1 MDKRLST
8 GRLITD
14 RLISK
19 SLKGVAAA
27 MAVWGG
33 LGYAC
38 HFIAERSRA
47 EESAIEA
54 KIAVARRVLADTV
67 GEPFA
72 GGSANCQRL
81 RSVLEGTGSIVAEVN
96 GFSENVIA
104 EKCGEAENKIKRIMP
119 SARSEATTML
129 GQLRQLKI
137 DYASSRGESNRRFAV
152 VIGKAND
159 AIQKR
164 VSLERK
170 LNQYRTG
177 LKSVID
183 KSERG
188 SSYGDGKQLL
198 GDMTFMDVRGMKTS
212 AVIAKACSEVKD
224 SWAALSDADK
234 VVVDMIS
241 QVETAKKGIRSTVNE
256 LNTFVA
262 SAEELHT
269 RFMNLPTVKAWEHS
283 AEWYRNECRVIV
295 GNVRR
300 YIKGPY
306 FYDKT
311 LAKDLLETVSKLQGK
326 VAETDSPEPVELYRN
341 LQMKYNEFTSNCT
354 WRQGVKHPEVAHVVS
369 SSTPN
374 QWIAE
379 SGWGFV
385 NPGTS
390 DLTVRVKWPHPQ
402 EWYRNECRV
411 IGDNVRHFING
422 PYYYDRST
430 SNWLLNKISELE
442 GKIDKGDIVE
452 SVELHKRIQ
461 ETYRD
466 FASKCTWRQGVAH
479 PQISHVI
486 SSSTPNQW
494 MAETGW
500 EFVTP
505 GTSDLTVRRK
515 APTWARPKEWFE
527 RECSV
532 LEKNVRFY
540 TSGGYR
546 YPRGGEAGVV
556 RQIQNLRQRLNADDP
571 EGSARAYS
579 ELKDTYSTFVNQ
591 CQWTSGLRHPRFPHV
606 VSGMIANQWVAE
618 NGWEFVNPGISDFT
632 VRKKPVQVRCDACR
646 GYGYVVQKTRCYSCN
661 GRGRVPNPA
670 AQVGQAVNV
679 VGGLVNAF
687 GGGRRGCQVPRIPQG
702 PSEIRCSSCNGI
714 GNQQQ
719 NIRCNK
725 CMGNG
730 MIYQNQG
737 YR

>member
-14 RLISK
+14 RLILK
-19 SLKGVAAA
+19 SLKGAAA
-27 MAVWGG
+27 AVAVWSG

-38 HFIAERSRA
+38 HFVAERSRV

-81 RSVLEGTGSIVAEVN
+81 RSVLEGTGSIVTEVN

-119 SARSEATTML
+119 SARSEAATML

-137 DYASSRGESNRRFAV
+137 DYASSRGEFNRRFAV

-198 GDMTFMDVRGMKTS
+198 DDMTFMDVRGMKTS

-234 VVVDMIS
+234 VVADMIS

-269 RFMNLPTVKAWEHS
+269 RFMKLPAVKAWEHS

-295 GNVRR
+295 GKVRR
-300 YIKGPY
+300 YMKGPY

-311 LAKDLLETVSKLQGK
+311 LAKDLLETVSELQGK

-354 WRQGVKHPEVAHVVS
+354 WRQGV
-369 SSTPN
+369 
-374 QWIAE
+374 
-379 SGWGFV
+379 
-385 NPGTS
+385 
-390 DLTVRVKWPHPQ
+390 
-402 EWYRNECRV
+402 
-411 IGDNVRHFING
+411 
-422 PYYYDRST
+422 
-430 SNWLLNKISELE
+430 
-442 GKIDKGDIVE
+442 
-452 SVELHKRIQ
+452 
-461 ETYRD
+461 
-466 FASKCTWRQGVAH
+466 AH
-479 PQISHVI
+479 PQVSHVI

-500 EFVTP
+500 EFVNP

-515 APTWARPKEWFE
+515 APIWAKPKEWYE
-527 RECSV
+527 RECAGM
-532 LEKNVRFY
+532 EKNVRLY

-546 YPRGGEAGVV
+546 YPRGGDAGVV

-591 CQWTSGLRHPRFPHV
+591 CHWTSGLRHPRFPHV
-606 VSGMIANQWVAE
+606 VSGMTANQWVAE
-618 NGWEFVNPGISDFT
+618 NGWEFVSPGTGDLSVRRIPKAVKCSKCQGKCIYNIRVTCAVCKGARYVSNPVALVGTAVNFGLNT
-632 VRKKPVQVRCDACR
+632 VRRR
-646 GYGYVVQKTRCYSCN
+646 
-661 GRGRVPNPA
+661 GRGRNLPSH
-670 AQVGQAVNV
+670 
-679 VGGLVNAF
+679 
-687 GGGRRGCQVPRIPQG
+687 IPTG
-702 PSEIRCSSCNGI
+702 PSKGPCSGCNAHGFVYNQIQCEQCGGTGI
-714 GNQQQ
+714 
-719 NIRCNK
+719 
-725 CMGNG
+725 
-730 MIYQNQG
+730 IY
-737 YR
+737 R

>member
-14 RLISK
+14 RLILK
-19 SLKGVAAA
+19 SFKGVAAA

-33 LGYAC
+33 LGYAW

-72 GGSANCQRL
+72 GGSANCQQL
-81 RSVLEGTGSIVAEVN
+81 RNVLEGTESIVAEVN
-96 GFSENVIA
+96 GFSENAIA
-104 EKCGEAENKIKRIMP
+104 EKCGEAEKKIKRIMP
-119 SARSEATTML
+119 SARNEATTLL

-137 DYASSRGESNRRFAV
+137 DYASSRGEFNRRFAGV
-152 VIGKAND
+152 VGKAND

-170 LNQYRTG
+170 LNQYRAG
-177 LKSVID
+177 LKGVID

-198 GDMTFMDVRGMKTS
+198 GDLEFMDVRGMKTS
-212 AVIAKACSEVKD
+212 EVIDKACSEVKN

-234 VVVDMIS
+234 VVADMIR
-241 QVETAKKGIRSTVNE
+241 QVETAKKGIRSTVDE

-262 SAEELHT
+262 SAEELHA
-269 RFMNLPTVKAWEHS
+269 RFMHLAEVEAWVHS
-283 AEWYRNECRVIV
+283 AEWYQNGCRAIV
-295 GNVRR
+295 DNVRR
-300 YIKGPY
+300 YMRGPY

-311 LAKDLLETVSKLQGK
+311 LAKDLLENVVELQAK
-326 VAETDSPEPVELYRN
+326 VAKADAPEPVELYRN
-341 LQMKYNEFTSNCT
+341 LQMKHNEFTKKCT
-354 WRQGVKHPEVAHVVS
+354 WRQGVKHPEAAHVVS

-374 QWIAE
+374 QWVAE
-379 SGWGFV
+379 SGWEFV

-422 PYYYDRST
+422 PYSYYGPT
-430 SNWLLNKISELE
+430 ANWLLNKISELE
-442 GKIDKGDIVE
+442 GKIDSGDVVG

-479 PQISHVI
+479 PQIPHVV

-494 MAETGW
+494 MAESGW
-500 EFVTP
+500 EFVNP

-515 APTWARPKEWFE
+515 
-527 RECSV
+527 
-532 LEKNVRFY
+532 
-540 TSGGYR
+540 
-546 YPRGGEAGVV
+546 
-556 RQIQNLRQRLNADDP
+556 
-571 EGSARAYS
+571 
-579 ELKDTYSTFVNQ
+579 
-591 CQWTSGLRHPRFPHV
+591 
-606 VSGMIANQWVAE
+606 
-618 NGWEFVNPGISDFT
+618 
-632 VRKKPVQVRCDACR
+632 PVQVRCGACR
-646 GYGYVVQKTRCYSCN
+646 GNGYVVQKTRCHSCN

-687 GGGRRGCQVPRIPQG
+687 GGGRRGRQVPQIPQG
-702 PSEIRCSSCNGI
+702 PSEIRCSSCNGA

-719 NIRCNK
+719 NVRCNK
-725 CMGNG
+725 CMGKG
-730 MIYQNQG
+730 MIYQNQR

>member
-14 RLISK
+14 RLILK
-19 SLKGVAAA
+19 SLKGAAA
-27 MAVWGG
+27 AVAVWGG

-38 HFIAERSRA
+38 HFIAERSRV

-72 GGSANCQRL
+72 GGGANCQRL
-81 RSVLEGTGSIVAEVN
+81 RRALDEAQSIVAEVN
-96 GFSENVIA
+96 RFGENAIA
-104 EKCGEAENKIKRIMP
+104 EKYSEAEKKIKRIMP
-119 SARSEATTML
+119 SARSEATTLL

-137 DYASSRGESNRRFAV
+137 DYASSRGEFNRRFAV
-152 VIGKAND
+152 VVGKAND
-159 AIQKR
+159 VIQKR

-198 GDMTFMDVRGMKTS
+198 GDMTFMDVHGMKTS
-212 AVIAKACSEVKD
+212 TVIAKACSEVKD
-224 SWAALSDADK
+224 SWAALSDTDK
-234 VVVDMIS
+234 VVADMIG
-241 QVETAKKGIRSTVNE
+241 QVETAKKSIRSTVDE
-256 LNTFVA
+256 LNAFVA

-269 RFMNLPTVKAWEHS
+269 RFMNLPAVKAWEHP

-300 YIKGPY
+300 YMRGPY
-306 FYDKT
+306 FYDKA
-311 LAKDLLETVSKLQGK
+311 LAKDLLEKVSELQGK
-326 VAETDSPEPVELYRN
+326 VAETDAPEPVELYKN
-341 LQMKYNEFTSNCT
+341 LQKKYNEFTANCT

-379 SGWGFV
+379 SGWEFV

-402 EWYRNECRV
+402 EWYRNKCRV
-411 IGDNVRHFING
+411 IGKNVRRFING

-442 GKIDKGDIVE
+442 GKIDKGDVVE

-461 ETYRD
+461 EAYRD

-500 EFVTP
+500 EFVNP

-527 RECSV
+527 HECSV
-532 LEKNVRFY
+532 LEKKVRFY

-546 YPRGGEAGVV
+546 YPRGGDAGVI

-579 ELKDTYSTFVNQ
+579 KLKDMYNTFVNQ
-591 CQWTSGLRHPRFPHV
+591 CQWTSGLRHSRFPHV
-606 VSGMIANQWVAE
+606 VSGMTVNQWVAE
-618 NGWEFVNPGISDFT
+618 NGWEFVSPGTGDLSVRRIPKAVKCSKCQGKCIYNIRVTCAVCKGARYVSNPVALVGTAVNFGLNT
-632 VRKKPVQVRCDACR
+632 VRRR
-646 GYGYVVQKTRCYSCN
+646 
-661 GRGRVPNPA
+661 GRGRNLPSHI
-670 AQVGQAVNV
+670 
-679 VGGLVNAF
+679 
-687 GGGRRGCQVPRIPQG
+687 PRG
-702 PSEIRCSSCNGI
+702 PSKVPCSGCNAHGFVYNQIRCEQCGGTGI
-714 GNQQQ
+714 
-719 NIRCNK
+719 
-725 CMGNG
+725 
-730 MIYQNQG
+730 IY
-737 YR
+737 R